1 MYKKGT
7 AYWGINI
14 WIMKTSERGI
24 ELIKKFEDFRSE
36 AYKCPAGVWTIGYGH
51 TGGVK
56 PGDRVTETEAEGFL
70 RKDVESSEK
79 IVLTL
84 VKKPINQNQFDAL
97 VSFVYNTGSGN
108 FAGSTLLRKINSNP
122 QDEGIKKE
130 FQKWVY
136 AKGVKLP
143 GLVSRREKESNLY
156 FSPL

>member
-1 MYKKGT
+1 
-7 AYWGINI
+7 
-14 WIMKTSERGI
+14 MKTSERGI

-70 RKDVESSEK
+70 RKDIESSEK
-79 IVLTL
+79 IVSTL
-84 VKKPINQNQFDAL
+84 VKRPLNQNQFDAL

-108 FAGSTLLRKINSNP
+108 FAGSTLLRKINKNP
-122 QDEGIKKE
+122 LDVSIKEE

-136 AKGVKLP
+136 AKGKRLE
-143 GLVSRREKESNLY
+143 GLVKRRLEECELY
-156 FSPL
+156 FS

>member
-1 MYKKGT
+1 
-7 AYWGINI
+7 
-14 WIMKTSERGI
+14 MKTSERGI

>member
-1 MYKKGT
+1 
-7 AYWGINI
+7 
-14 WIMKTSERGI
+14 MKTSERGI

-79 IVLTL
+79 IVMTL

-108 FAGSTLLRKINSNP
+108 FAGSTLLRKINRNP
-122 QDEGIKKE
+122 QDTSIKKE

-156 FSPL
+156 FSQL